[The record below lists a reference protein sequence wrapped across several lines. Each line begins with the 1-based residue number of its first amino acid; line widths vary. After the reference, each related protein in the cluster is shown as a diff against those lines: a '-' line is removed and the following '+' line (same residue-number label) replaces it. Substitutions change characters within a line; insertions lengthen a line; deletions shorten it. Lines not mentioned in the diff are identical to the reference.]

1 MLGVRYKYSNLN
13 KDNTT
18 NNTNVNRYSNNGG
31 GSSTLKKKYGA
42 KLAPSK
48 NSFSINSSNNH
59 YYTGNPN
66 SNFSND
72 PFSSNK
78 NNKCFTP
85 NNNTNI
91 SVKNY
96 HALRQTRIVNNQ
108 VKSNINISHQ
118 CYKDSNPQLLQRY
131 ENNDPLN
138 KHFNSLNKSSSMNI
152 YLKKT
157 NCFQDSSFNDI
168 SNNLN
173 NSNCHLDGCPIKYNN
188 INYNDQLLRQSRL
201 NNITK
206 DQNKISGQSS
216 DYSRYYSDPNL
227 FRKKK
232 CLYNPRNSKVI
243 AC

>member
-31 GSSTLKKKYGA
+31 GSSTLKKKYA
-42 KLAPSK
+42 SKLSGGNK
-48 NSFSINSSNNH
+48 SFSINSSNNQ
-59 YYTGNPN
+59 YYIGNPN
-66 SNFSND
+66 SNFSTD

-78 NNKCFTP
+78 NNKCLTP

-118 CYKDSNPQLLQRY
+118 CYKDSNPELVQRY

-138 KHFNSLNKSSSMNI
+138 KHFNSLNKSSSMVI

-157 NCFQDSSFNDI
+157 NCFEDPSSNDL
-168 SNNLN
+168 SNN
-173 NSNCHLDGCPIKYNN
+173 STSSDCPIKYNK
-188 INYNDQLLRQSRL
+188 INYNDQLLRQSRVC
-201 NNITK
+201 NVTK
-206 DQNKISGQSS
+206 DKNNLPGQSS
-216 DYSRYYSDPNL
+216 DYSNYYNDPNL
-227 FRKKK
+227 FKKKK
-232 CLYNPRNSKVI
+232 CLYNPRDSKVI